1 MPSSKPTWASF
12 ERDALVLSRRMSKL
26 PRGEEEL
33 KRPGFLRY
41 WFYLVSLG
49 SVSSE
54 LEELEKH
61 LGDVRPLSL
70 SRFLVVVF
78 PL

>member
-1 MPSSKPTWASF
+1 VPSSKPTWASF